1 MMTKEYILEYLKDN
15 KERFKKDFG
24 VTKIALFGSYARDEQ
39 RDDSD
44 IDIAIEVIKANLKNR
59 FNLQYQLEEYFNKK
73 IDLGYFKTFR
83 TSIKQEVIKDILYA

>member
-1 MMTKEYILEYLKDN
+1 MTKEYILDYLRDN
-15 KERFKKDFG
+15 KEKFKKDFG

-59 FNLQYQLEEYFNKK
+59 FNLQYFLEEHFNKK
-73 IDLGYFKTFR
+73 IDLGYFTTFR
-83 TSIKQEVIKDILYA
+83 TSIKKEVMKDIIYV